1 VGVLALPFLSCQLL
15 LQTRK
20 GDSTHEVVEL
30 VKSIKQTTG
39 FTEVGLL
46 SLSTFDYSKLS
57 EVVDLLSGEHLSMSL
72 PSLRLDSLDTD
83 LLKKWIQLDI

>member
-1 VGVLALPFLSCQLL
+1 VYPRLPFLPCSSYYRPVRE
-15 LQTRK
+15 TPP
-20 GDSTHEVVEL
+20 HEVVEL

-57 EVVDLLSGEHLSMSL
+57 EVVDLYLVNTEHE
-72 PSLRLDSLDTD
+72 PTVV
-83 LLKKWIQLDI
+83 KA